1 MTRNQ
6 RLLWTALSVQL
17 LALLIGFVILYT
29 CASGGI
35 PSHNHSET
43 AFWGTIGIV
52 RFMFLGMMFPLTLL
66 VLLVMLILLL
76 CGSTWKKVS
85 FLSTVAFFLWGAFW
99 IFVTYTIC
107 APDPD

>member
-1 MTRNQ
+1 MSKMTRNQ

-52 RFMFLGMMFPLTLL
+52 RFMSGNIMPRN
-66 VLLVMLILLL
+66 
-76 CGSTWKKVS
+76 WKKVS